1 MEQFM
6 KINTAVNGFVWGP
19 VMLAL
24 LVGTGI
30 YLSIA
35 VGFIQFTKIGYWW
48 KNTIGKIFKKGEA
61 GDGEITPLQAVSTAL
76 ASTVGTGNIAGVTG
90 AIILGGP
97 GAVFWMWI
105 SALFGMVTK
114 FSEVTLAVKYRER
127 NEKGDWCGGPM
138 YYIKN
143 GLGPKWKW
151 LGTVFA
157 VLGAIAAFG
166 IGNIAQVNSIA
177 DSVKSVAIAFNE
189 DAANKEMLICLITG
203 ICVAIFVAL
212 VLLGGVKRI
221 GQVTEKLVPGMA
233 VIYIVCALI
242 VVFANLSAVPGV
254 FASIFKGAFNPA
266 AVTGG
271 AAGMSIK
278 LAMTKGVGRGV
289 FSNEAGLGSAP
300 IAHAATSEKNPVK
313 QGLYGIFE
321 VFMDTIVICT
331 LTAMVILCS
340 GTTVN
345 YGTAAGAEL
354 TISGFTT
361 TYGGWASIF
370 TAVALCCFAFST
382 IIGWGL
388 YGSRFIAFLCRSDK
402 VVRPFFVVYS
412 GAAAGSYGNEDLAG
426 VPTAVAGFATVFGDK
441 AGSLILAV
449 GLLLFAT
456 STILGWALYGT
467 RCAEFLFG
475 SKIIRPYQIVFCLV
489 VVAGAVADLKLV
501 WDISDTLNGL
511 MSIPN
516 LIALLLLSPVV
527 IKLTREHFAGLRK

>member
-19 VMLAL
+19 VMLVL
-24 LVGTGI
+24 LVGTGV

-90 AIILGGP
+90 ASILGGP
-97 GAVFWMWI
+97 GAVFWMWV

-151 LGTVFA
+151 LGGVFA

-166 IGNIAQVNSIA
+166 IGNIAQVHSIA
-177 DSVKSVAIAFNE
+177 DSVKSVAVAFNE
-189 DAANKEMLICLITG
+189 NAASRETMICLITG

-221 GQVTEKLVPGMA
+221 GQVTEKLVPLMA
-233 VIYIVCALI
+233 VIYIVCALV

-300 IAHAATSEKNPVK
+300 IAHAAAHCDGPGE
-313 QGLYGIFE
+313 QGIYGIFE

-331 LTAMVILCS
+331 LTALTIIIS
-340 GTTVN
+340 GVDITFGVKP
-345 YGTAAGAEL
+345 GSALITAAFG
-354 TISGFTT
+354 TVFNGTFSSVFI
-361 TYGGWASIF
+361 
-370 TAVALCCFAFST
+370 AVALT
-382 IIGWGL
+382 
-388 YGSRFIAFLCRSDK
+388 
-402 VVRPFFVVYS
+402 
-412 GAAAGSYGNEDLAG
+412 
-426 VPTAVAGFATVFGDK
+426 
-441 AGSLILAV
+441 
-449 GLLLFAT
+449 LFAY
-456 STILGWALYGT
+456 STILGWSLYGS
-467 RCAEFLFG
+467 RCVQYLLGLRAAKVYQLVFIIVIVVG
-475 SKIIRPYQIVFCLV
+475 SVSSLDF
-489 VVAGAVADLKLV
+489 V
-501 WDISDTLNGL
+501 WNIADTLNGL
-511 MSIPN
+511 MAIPN
-516 LIALLLLSPVV
+516 FIALFALSPVIFKITKEYFRGV
-527 IKLTREHFAGLRK
+527 DLASAKHE

>member
-97 GAVFWMWI
+97 GAVFWMWL

-266 AVTGG
+266 A
-271 AAGMSIK
+271 
-278 LAMTKGVGRGV
+278 GRGV

-331 LTAMVILCS
+331 LTALVVLC
-340 GTTVN
+340 
-345 YGTAAGAEL
+345 
-354 TISGFTT
+354 
-361 TYGGWASIF
+361 
-370 TAVALCCFAFST
+370 
-382 IIGWGL
+382 
-388 YGSRFIAFLCRSDK
+388 
-402 VVRPFFVVYS
+402 S

>member
-97 GAVFWMWI
+97 GAVFWMWV

-242 VVFANLSAVPGV
+242 VVFANISAVPGV

-300 IAHAATSEKNPVK
+300 IAHAATSERNPVK

-331 LTAMVILCS
+331 LTAMTIICS
-340 GTTVN
+340 GVDIPFGEYVN
-345 YGTAAGAEL
+345 SEL
-354 TISGFTT
+354 I
-361 TYGGWASIF
+361 AS
-370 TAVALCCFAFST
+370 A
-382 IIGWGL
+382 
-388 YGSRFIAFLCRSDK
+388 
-402 VVRPFFVVYS
+402 
-412 GAAAGSYGNEDLAG
+412 
-426 VPTAVAGFATVFGDK
+426 FATVFGTK
-441 AGSLILAV
+441 FASVFVAV
-449 GLLLFAT
+449 ALMLFAFT
-456 STILGWALYGT
+456 TVLGWSLYGS
-467 RCAEFLFG
+467 RCAQYLFGLKFAKGYQVAFIIVIVIGAVAKLDVVWNIADTFNGLMAIPNFIALFALSGVVAKLTKDYFG
-475 SKIIRPYQIVFCLV
+475 SKST
-489 VVAGAVADLKLV
+489 LKQ
-501 WDISDTLNGL
+501 
-511 MSIPN
+511 
-516 LIALLLLSPVV
+516 
-527 IKLTREHFAGLRK
+527 

>member
-233 VIYIVCALI
+233 VIYIVCALV
-242 VVFANLSAVPGV
+242 VVFANISAVPGV

-313 QGLYGIFE
+313 QGLYGIF
-321 VFMDTIVICT
+321 
-331 LTAMVILCS
+331 
-340 GTTVN
+340 
-345 YGTAAGAEL
+345 
-354 TISGFTT
+354 
-361 TYGGWASIF
+361 
-370 TAVALCCFAFST
+370 
-382 IIGWGL
+382 
-388 YGSRFIAFLCRSDK
+388 
-402 VVRPFFVVYS
+402 
-412 GAAAGSYGNEDLAG
+412 
-426 VPTAVAGFATVFGDK
+426 
-441 AGSLILAV
+441 
-449 GLLLFAT
+449 
-456 STILGWALYGT
+456 
-467 RCAEFLFG
+467 
-475 SKIIRPYQIVFCLV
+475 
-489 VVAGAVADLKLV
+489 
-501 WDISDTLNGL
+501 
-511 MSIPN
+511 
-516 LIALLLLSPVV
+516 
-527 IKLTREHFAGLRK
+527 